1 LGTRWLGYGAMDLE
15 PSGKG
20 KAAVQ
25 IAGVVAAMLLWG
37 FGFQYVLQNYVFV
50 SPPAIYVQHTN

>member
-1 LGTRWLGYGAMDLE
+1 MDLE

-20 KAAVQ
+20 RAAVQ